1 MLRFK
6 KYFPNLQILT
16 FLDKQNNPNN
26 RFAFLPFSTGPRMC
40 VGYRFA
46 MMQVKTVVATLIQN
60 FSFSMIPGMSFGG
73 SFTRTSLYKPKPS
86 LQLHVRK
93 VID

>member
-1 MLRFK
+1 MYETLPFS
-6 KYFPNLQILT
+6 
-16 FLDKQNNPNN
+16 DKQNNPNN

-46 MMQVKTVVATLIQN
+46 LMEIKTVVATLIQN
-60 FSFSMIPGMSFGG
+60 FSFSMVPGMSFE
-73 SFTRTSLYKPKPS
+73 SFISTTFMYKPKPS

-93 VID
+93 IIE